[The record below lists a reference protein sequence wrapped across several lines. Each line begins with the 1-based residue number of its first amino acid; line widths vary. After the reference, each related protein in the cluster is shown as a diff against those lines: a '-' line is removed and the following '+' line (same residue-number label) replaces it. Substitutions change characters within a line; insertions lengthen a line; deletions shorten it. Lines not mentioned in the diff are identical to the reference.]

1 MRELTDSVVR
11 AIKEFERLPGI
22 GKKSAER
29 IVYFLLKAAH
39 EDVYSLAD
47 SIRVMKERVRYC
59 KCCFNLAEDEF
70 CDICRDESR
79 DRSTICVVE
88 QARDLVALE
97 KTGQYHGMYHVL
109 LGEVAPLEGVTD
121 RQLTINAL
129 MERLRQGHFTE
140 IIMATNPTLEGDGT
154 VQSIMG
160 RLAGMD
166 IKITRLARGVSSGCS
181 LEFANSEILSD
192 ALRGRQRI
200 VQD

>member
-47 SIRVMKERVRYC
+47 AIRIMKERVRYC
-59 KCCFNLAEDEF
+59 KCCFNLAEEDF

-79 DRSTICVVE
+79 YKSTICVVE

-97 KTGQYHGMYHVL
+97 KTGQYHGLYHVL

-121 RQLTINAL
+121 RQLTLNAL
-129 MERLRQGHFTE
+129 MERLRQGNFSE

-200 VQD
+200 DQG

>member
-47 SIRVMKERVRYC
+47 AIRIMKERVRYC
-59 KCCFNLAEDEF
+59 KCCFNLAEEDF

-79 DRSTICVVE
+79 DKSTICVVE

-97 KTGQYHGMYHVL
+97 KTGQYHGLYHVV

-121 RQLTINAL
+121 R
-129 MERLRQGHFTE
+129 
-140 IIMATNPTLEGDGT
+140 
-154 VQSIMG
+154 
-160 RLAGMD
+160 
-166 IKITRLARGVSSGCS
+166 
-181 LEFANSEILSD
+181 
-192 ALRGRQRI
+192 
-200 VQD
+200 

>member
-1 MRELTDSVVR
+1 MRELTESVVR

-59 KCCFNLAEDEF
+59 KCCFNLSEEEF

-97 KTGQYHGMYHVL
+97 KTGQYHGLYHVL

-121 RQLTINAL
+121 RQLTLNAL
-129 MERLRQGHFTE
+129 MERLRKGNFSE

-154 VQSIMG
+154 VQNIMG

-192 ALRGRQRI
+192 ALRGRQRL
-200 VQD
+200 DHD

>member
-79 DRSTICVVE
+79 SRSTICVVE

-121 RQLTINAL
+121 RQLTIDAL

-192 ALRGRQRI
+192 ALRGRQRM
-200 VQD
+200 V

>member
-47 SIRVMKERVRYC
+47 AIRIMKERVRYC
-59 KCCFNLAEDEF
+59 KCCFNLAEEDF
-70 CDICRDESR
+70 CDICRYESR
-79 DRSTICVVE
+79 YKSTICVVE

-97 KTGQYHGMYHVL
+97 KTGQYHGLYHVL

-121 RQLTINAL
+121 RQLTLNAL
-129 MERLRQGHFTE
+129 MERLRQGNFSE

-200 VQD
+200 DQG

>member
-1 MRELTDSVVR
+1 M
-11 AIKEFERLPGI
+11 
-22 GKKSAER
+22 AE
-29 IVYFLLKAAH
+29 
-39 EDVYSLAD
+39 ED
-47 SIRVMKERVRYC
+47 
-59 KCCFNLAEDEF
+59 F

-79 DRSTICVVE
+79 DKSTICVVE

-97 KTGQYHGMYHVL
+97 KTGQYHGLYHVL

-121 RQLTINAL
+121 RQLTLNAL
-129 MERLRQGHFTE
+129 MERLRQGNFSE

-166 IKITRLARGVSSGCS
+166 IKITRLARGVSSGCT

-200 VQD
+200 DQG

>member
-47 SIRVMKERVRYC
+47 AIRIMKERVRYC
-59 KCCFNLAEDEF
+59 KCCFNLAEEYF

-79 DRSTICVVE
+79 DKSTICVVE

-97 KTGQYHGMYHVL
+97 KTGQYHGLYHVL
-109 LGEVAPLEGVTD
+109 LGEVDPLEGVTD
-121 RQLTINAL
+121 RQLTLNAL
-129 MERLRQGHFTE
+129 MERLRQGNFSE

-200 VQD
+200 DQG